1 VSAPSAPRRLAVRVT
16 ADAVR
21 QLRRG
26 HPWLFAGSITGVKG
40 DGKPGD
46 LAVVFD
52 DRRRFVAIGLYDPTS
67 PIRVRLLHHGGPMP
81 IDEGFWAGR
90 IDASL
95 ERRAPLVARGDTT
108 AYRCV
113 HGENDGLPGLVVDR
127 YESTLVLKVYTA
139 AWLTHLPVI
148 VDVLRQ
154 RLAPDRVL
162 LRFGR
167 TVDEGD
173 RAGLVEGTAL
183 VGAVPEHPVPFL
195 ENGLRMEADVVRG
208 QKTGHFLDQR
218 DNRRLLRRYTA
229 GTDVLDV
236 FSCTGGFSLHAA
248 AGGARSVHSVD
259 AAAGA
264 LATGRRNL
272 ALNGHLPEVGACRHD
287 STTGDAFEVLGRL
300 AHDGVRFDVVV
311 IDPPS
316 FAARRSSVDRAL
328 HAYGRLTDLGLA
340 VVRPGGLLLQA
351 SCSSRIDEA
360 TFVELVRRRAAA
372 ARVGL
377 DELHR
382 TGHPVDHPVGFP
394 EGAYLKALFARVG

>member
-1 VSAPSAPRRLAVRVT
+1 VRLT
-16 ADAVR
+16 PDA
-21 QLRRG
+21 LRRVRGG
-26 HPWLFAGSITGVKG
+26 HPWIFDRSIVHQSREGT
-40 DGKPGD
+40 PGD

-52 DRRRFVAIGLYDPTS
+52 DRRRFVAIGLYDPAS
-67 PIRVRLLHHGGPMP
+67 PIRVRVLHAGAPTM
-81 IDEGFWAGR
+81 IDGAFWRSTLA
-90 IDASL
+90 AAH
-95 ERRAPLVARGDTT
+95 ERRHGLEPETTGYRLVN
-108 AYRCV
+108 
-113 HGENDGLPGLVVDR
+113 GENDGFGGLVVDR
-127 YESTLVLKVYTA
+127 YAAVLVVKVYSS
-139 AWLTHLPVI
+139 AWLAHLPAI
-148 VDVLRQ
+148 VDALTELPGVDAVVLR
-154 RLAPDRVL
+154 LARNVASAETFGLSDGRVL
-162 LRFGR
+162 RGEVADPVLFVEHGLGFEAATR
-167 TVDEGD
+167 T
-173 RAGLVEGTAL
+173 
-183 VGAVPEHPVPFL
+183 
-195 ENGLRMEADVVRG
+195 G

-236 FSCTGGFSLHAA
+236 FSCTGGFSLPAA